1 MLTRGQ
7 RRTYDF
13 IKDFVDQNEFA
24 PTAAEIAAGIGIK
37 SRGVVHR
44 YLKALEEADRIALIP
59 KRHRNIKLIDTA
71 AQFSAKGCVPLIGA
85 IAAGEPIEAIA
96 DADPIDV
103 SELFLGEGHYAL
115 RVKGDSMI
123 DEGIF
128 DGDIVVCKQ
137 AKTARNGQIVV
148 ALIDQQQ
155 ATLKRFQQKNGMIIL
170 HPANQDLSPMLF
182 DSSRVTIQGTYI
194 GLLRIQQ

>member
-13 IKDFVDQNEFA
+13 IKDFVEQNEFA
-24 PTAAEIAAGIGIK
+24 PTASEIALGIGIT

-44 YLKALEEADRIALIP
+44 YLKALEDAGHIELIP
-59 KRHRNIKLIDTA
+59 KRHRNIKLLDRA
-71 AQFSAKGCVPLIGA
+71 EQFIAKGCVPLIGA

-96 DADPIDV
+96 DADPIDI

-137 AKTARNGQIVV
+137 AKTARDGEIVV

-155 ATLKRFQQKNGMIIL
+155 ATLKRFQHKDGKIIL
-170 HPANQDLSPMLF
+170 HPANTQLSPMSF
-182 DSSRVTIQGTYI
+182 ESSRVMIQGTYI
-194 GLLRIQQ
+194 GLLRIQP